1 MTNYMIGKYSGVEDA
16 YVNMSTLFDQFAQI
30 QPSRNGETKE
40 MHPFFYTIDNFSQY
54 MLTVKGR
61 VINFPFALAEI
72 LWIMLGDNT
81 LWIADYNK
89 QMGEYANDGLFNAA
103 YGHRMRSN
111 FYDIDAVD
119 EFKDPPIDQF
129 EEVINFLKDDHAS
142 RHAVIVYRDPVKD
155 RSEKD
160 TKDRACNISS
170 MFLIRNGLLN
180 LTQTVRS
187 HDFIW
192 GVPYNFIQFG
202 YITQALAE
210 RLEVGVGSSAWLSN
224 SLHVYDKHYGE
235 LEGIGFNNELGIKFD
250 MSIPKIGEIDYFN
263 VRLMQEKSK
272 YEVKDGFADSIL
284 TRFIGDIRRIFQAS
298 PFWSDGLLV
307 LLAYWLKD
315 NKKQCLRVLN
325 EVDSHLF
332 RLMTL
337 RYFYHYSK
345 SWKKVL
351 DDKDSLAS
359 EYMSHSWQWN
369 FDEVLAWL
377 K

>member
-1 MTNYMIGKYSGVEDA
+1 MANYMIGKYNSVEDA
-16 YVNMSTLFDQFAQI
+16 YVNMSSLFDLYGNI

-40 MHPFFYTIDNFSQY
+40 MHPFFYTIDDFSRY
-54 MLTVKGR
+54 MLMVKGR

-72 LWIMLGDNT
+72 LWIMLGDDT
-81 LWIADYNK
+81 LWVADYNK
-89 QMGEYANDGLFNAA
+89 QMGEYADDGIFNAA

-111 FYDIDAVD
+111 FYDRYLL
-119 EFKDPPIDQF
+119 PIDQF
-129 EEVINFLKDDHAS
+129 EDTIKFLINNHDS
-142 RHAVIVYRDPVKD
+142 RHAVMVYRDPAKD
-155 RSEKD
+155 NSLVE

-180 LTQTVRS
+180 ITQTVRS

-192 GVPYNFIQFG
+192 GVPYNFMQFG

-210 RLEVGVGSSAWLSN
+210 RLEVHVGSCAWLSN

-250 MSIPKIGEIDYFN
+250 MTVPKIGEVDYIN
-263 VRLMQEKSK
+263 VKHREVSIKSK
-272 YEVKDGFADSIL
+272 IKDGFADSVL
-284 TRFIGDIRRIFQAS
+284 TRYMGYIRTGFKDS

-315 NKKQCLRVLN
+315 NKKQSLRVLN

-337 RYFYHYSK
+337 RYFYHYYK
-345 SWKKVL
+345 SWKTVL

-369 FDEVLAWL
+369 FEEVLAWL

>member
-1 MTNYMIGKYSGVEDA
+1 MKVDPTVYQIGKFLNVENA
-16 YVNMSTLFDQFAQI
+16 YVEIAKLFDTYAQI

-40 MHPFFYTIDNFSQY
+40 MHPFFYTLEDFSQY

-72 LWIMLGDNT
+72 LWIMLGSNEN
-81 LWIADYNK
+81 WIVDYNK
-89 QMGEYANDGLFNAA
+89 QMGEYADDGIFNAA
-103 YGHRMRSN
+103 YGYRMREN
-111 FYDIDAVD
+111 FYTDVY
-119 EFKDPPIDQF
+119 EPIDQF
-129 EEVINFLKDDHAS
+129 EDVVNFLKDNHDS

-155 RSEKD
+155 GYILD

-170 MFLIRNGLLN
+170 MFLIRNGMLN
-180 LTQTVRS
+180 ITQTVRS
-187 HDFIW
+187 HDFVW
-192 GVPYNFIQFG
+192 GVPYNFMQFG

-210 RLEVGVGSSAWLSN
+210 RLGVSVGSYVELNN

-235 LEGIGFNNELGIKFD
+235 LEGIGYNNELGIDFD
-250 MSIPKIGEIDYFN
+250 LSVPKIGEVDYIN
-263 VRLMQEKSK
+263 VKS
-272 YEVKDGFADSIL
+272 YEEIIKIGVKDDIDKDNFIKGLIL
-284 TRFIGDIRRIFQAS
+284 NIRKHFQDS
-298 PFWSDGLLV
+298 PFWCDALLV
-307 LLAYWLKD
+307 LSAYWLKD
-315 NKKQCLRVLN
+315 NKQQCLRILN

-345 SWKKVL
+345 SWNKIL

-359 EYMSHSWQWN
+359 EYMKHSWVWN
-369 FDEVLAWL
+369 FDEVNTWL